1 MNMVMN
7 IVTVTVRSKHNH
19 GYGHSHR
26 FSTDTEQAM
35 NMYISHCYSP
45 EQAMNM
51 VKDISHRY
59 STEHPVRV
67 PVNIT
72 DPIRIRPGLAGK
84 HWPEAGRMILAHRH
98 ASGPDP
104 FGQNVTQ
111 SARTKSDPGWF
122 CTILSGTS
130 VEERKQFWKLETG
143 AGRFRS
149 VRNRA
154 QRFLHT
160 SLLPDQMCLAKPWP
174 CRPSRPDLGR
184 LCTIWYMAFLEKV
197 TETDA
202 RSRIWQ
208 NLYDQGRFWL
218 HAGRNG
224 HNWP

>member
-19 GYGHSHR
+19 GYAHSHR
-26 FSTDTEQAM
+26 YSTDTEQAM
-35 NMYISHCYSP
+35 NMYISHCYST

-59 STEHPVRV
+59 STEQ
-67 PVNIT
+67 PVNIM
-72 DPIRIRPGLAGK
+72 DPICIRSGLAGK
-84 HWPEAGRMILAHRH
+84 HWPEAGRMILAHRL

-122 CTILSGTS
+122 RTILSGTS
-130 VEERKQFWKLETG
+130 VEERNQFWKLETG

-184 LCTIWYMAFLEKV
+184 FCTIWYMAFLEKV

>member
-1 MNMVMN
+1 
-7 IVTVTVRSKHNH
+7 
-19 GYGHSHR
+19 
-26 FSTDTEQAM
+26 
-35 NMYISHCYSP
+35 
-45 EQAMNM
+45 MNM

-59 STEHPVRV
+59 STEQPVSV

-72 DPIRIRPGLAGK
+72 DPIRIRSGLAGK
-84 HWPEAGRMILAHRH
+84 LWPEAGWMILAHRL

-122 CTILSGTS
+122 RTILSRTS
-130 VEERKQFWKLETG
+130 VEERNQFWKLETG

-174 CRPSRPDLGR
+174 CRPSRSDPGQFG
-184 LCTIWYMAFLEKV
+184 TIWSMAFFLFFFSKTKV
-197 TETDA
+197 TEMDA
-202 RSRIWQ
+202 GSQIWQ

-218 HAGRNG
+218 RAGRNG